1 MNRGKFFFIILIF
14 IYSCDSIQFTYQDR
28 LDLYNPIYNKTSVN
42 IAGAQIAGVYKKTM
56 KYFGNTEELKYKLF
70 INIKENKIK
79 KSVQKNQAI
88 SKLDYELI
96 FSYDLFN
103 VENNCIVYEKDITSR
118 FTYTPKS
125 LGHNFASDKSLE
137 KKYELA
143 IENNFNEF
151 TESSSNADI
160 TKCLYEG

>member
-56 KYFGNTEELKYKLF
+56 KYFGNAEELKYKLF
-70 INIKENKIK
+70 INIRENKIK

-96 FSYDLFN
+96 FSYNLFN
-103 VENNCIVYEKDITSR
+103 VENNCIVYERDVTSR

-125 LGHNFASDKSLE
+125 SGHNFASDKSLE
-137 KKYELA
+137 RKYELA

-151 TESSSNADI
+151 TEFSSNANI
-160 TKCLYEG
+160 TECLYEG